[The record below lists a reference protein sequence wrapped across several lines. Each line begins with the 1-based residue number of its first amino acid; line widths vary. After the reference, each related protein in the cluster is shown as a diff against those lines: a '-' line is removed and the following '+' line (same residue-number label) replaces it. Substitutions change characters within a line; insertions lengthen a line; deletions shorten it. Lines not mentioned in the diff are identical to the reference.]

1 MAFNQ
6 QCVMRVR
13 YEMNQKEL
21 ERLEKDSIY
30 TLRINNDLKDQVING
45 YLNELNK
52 TVKKEVKRKELVVLV
67 LEVKVNN
74 T

>member
-1 MAFNQ
+1 MTL
-6 QCVMRVR
+6 
-13 YEMNQKEL
+13 KEL

-52 TVKKEVKRKELVVLV
+52 VVKKGVKRKGLVVLV
-67 LEVKVNN
+67 MENN
-74 T
+74 

>member
-1 MAFNQ
+1 
-6 QCVMRVR
+6 
-13 YEMNQKEL
+13 MNQKEL

-30 TLRINNDLKDQVING
+30 TLRVNDDLKDQVING

-52 TVKKEVKRKELVVLV
+52 VVKKEVKRKELVVLV
-67 LEVKVNN
+67 IEQ

>member
-1 MAFNQ
+1 
-6 QCVMRVR
+6 
-13 YEMNQKEL
+13 MNQREI

-52 TVKKEVKRKELVVLV
+52 VVKSNVRKKELVILV
-67 LEVKVNN
+67 IER
-74 T
+74 

>member
-1 MAFNQ
+1 
-6 QCVMRVR
+6 MRVR

-52 TVKKEVKRKELVVLV
+52 VIKTNVKKKELVVLV
-67 LEVKVNN
+67 MENN
-74 T
+74 

>member
-1 MAFNQ
+1 
-6 QCVMRVR
+6 
-13 YEMNQKEL
+13 MNQREI
-21 ERLEKDSIY
+21 ERLDKDSIY

-52 TVKKEVKRKELVVLV
+52 AVKKEVKRKELVVLV
-67 LEVKVNN
+67 IEQ

>member
-1 MAFNQ
+1 MTP
-6 QCVMRVR
+6 R
-13 YEMNQKEL
+13 EL

-52 TVKKEVKRKELVVLV
+52 IVKTNVKRKDLIVLV
-67 LEVKVNN
+67 MEIN
-74 T
+74 

>member
-1 MAFNQ
+1 
-6 QCVMRVR
+6 MRVR

-30 TLRINNDLKDQVING
+30 TLRINDDLKDQVING

-52 TVKKEVKRKELVVLV
+52 VVKKEVKRKGLVVLV
-67 LEVKVNN
+67 MENN
-74 T
+74 